1 MQRELH
7 AGVTGTLEW
16 IVEEQHCTQRGE
28 YSIFS
33 TPNLVMLLEEAAI
46 EALRPYLAPGQ
57 SSVGARVD
65 VHHLAPTPK
74 GMRVRAVATV
84 REVDRRR
91 VTFDILIDDE
101 AERIG
106 EATHERFIIDLA
118 RFEERLKQKQEASA

>member
-1 MQRELH
+1 MQQELH

-16 IVEEQHCTQRGE
+16 IVEERHCTQRGE